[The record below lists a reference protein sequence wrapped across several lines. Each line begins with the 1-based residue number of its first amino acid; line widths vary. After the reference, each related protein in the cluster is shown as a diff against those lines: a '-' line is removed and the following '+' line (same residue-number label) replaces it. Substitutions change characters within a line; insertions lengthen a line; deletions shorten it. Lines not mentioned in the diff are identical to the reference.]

1 MSAPVSSGSQSSA
14 VENRRNISW
23 RISLHYAAL
32 FLVPG
37 VYLPFFAAWL
47 ESRGLYPTEISIM
60 LAVGILMRLVAG
72 PAAAHVVDRSGRRRL
87 AILLLVWVSIASFAL
102 LGWVEG
108 FAVML
113 LVWIVHSAAWAPITP
128 FSDNIALL
136 AATRH
141 QLNYGRM
148 RLWGS
153 VSFLLAA
160 YLSGLWLKG
169 RDEEWI
175 FILLLVGYAVLV
187 GGAHLL
193 PDLRL
198 PLARPRTGAPAL
210 QLLQQR
216 RFLLFVGATAC
227 LQASH
232 AAFYTFGTL
241 HWRSMGHSDAA
252 IGWLWAEGVL
262 AEIVL
267 FAFAQQVPARL
278 GGTGLLLIAA
288 AGGLLRWSITAGAED
303 YTLLVLLQLLHA
315 ATFGAAHLGA
325 MRILADGCSTETSAT
340 AQTLYVA
347 ANSTMLALATLAV
360 GPIFAAGGGAIYW
373 AMTVLSLGGGI
384 CALMLWQRRGGLQ
397 FSGDAA
403 TEPGR

>member
-1 MSAPVSSGSQSSA
+1 MSAQGSDGSQSSA
-14 VENRRNISW
+14 VENRRSIGW

-47 ESRGLYPTEISIM
+47 ESRGLHPTEISIM

-72 PAAAHVVDRSGRRRL
+72 PAAAHVVDRSGRRKL

-108 FAVML
+108 FTVML
-113 LVWIVHSAAWAPITP
+113 LVWVVHSAAWAPITP

-169 RDEEWI
+169 RDEDWI
-175 FILLLVGYAVLV
+175 FILLLAGYAVLV

-198 PLARPRTGAPAL
+198 PLARPRAGAPAVM
-210 QLLQQR
+210 LLRQR

-267 FAFAQQVPARL
+267 FAFAQQIPARL
-278 GGTGLLLIAA
+278 SGAFLLLIAA
-288 AGGLLRWSITAGAED
+288 IGGVLRWSITAGAED
-303 YTLLVLLQLLHA
+303 YTLLVLLQILHA

-340 AQTLYVA
+340 AQTLYSA
-347 ANSTMLALATLAV
+347 ANSTLLALATLAV
-360 GPIFAAGGGAIYW
+360 GPIFAAAGGAIYW
-373 AMTVLSLGGGI
+373 AMTGLSIGGGV
-384 CALMLWQRRGGLQ
+384 CAFLLWQRRDRLQ

-403 TEPGR
+403 R